1 MKLNKIL
8 FLSIALVGAASLL
21 GCNKKLDT
29 IAKIYVLDANNNVVS
44 GATVKLMPQSTLP
57 PGVPANIDEEH
68 WPKET
73 TTNTAG
79 EATFNFNEIYQEGQA
94 GVVVVDITVSNG
106 SSIGQGVIKVEQ
118 ETTSEETVY
127 IQ

>member
-8 FLSIALVGAASLL
+8 FLSIALMGAVAFM

-44 GATVKLMPQSTLP
+44 GASVKLMPQSTLP
-57 PGVPANIDEEH
+57 QGVPANIDEEH
-68 WPKET
+68 WPMET

-106 SSIGQGVIKVEQ
+106 SQIGKGVIKVDQ